1 MAKTVVVGAPS
12 LTGGG
17 VAQLLA
23 AALSGLQWPV
33 EVTVENRFPFAFGFP
48 EAGGLLLKQVADLE
62 NCKGSG
68 SIASMPALVRMLT
81 NIESVAEAH
90 RAPEAVI
97 LTFPGVLDG
106 EVVEEP
112 ATEPPATS
120 ESIAEA
126 PVTGDAPEG
135 SQDTGAAGTGDQP
148 QEGGTDTGDG
158 EKPSDDSPGAA
169 TEAKR
174 RGRPPKAAAET
185 K

>member
-17 VAQLLA
+17 AAQLIA
-23 AALSGLQWPV
+23 DALTGLQWPV
-33 EVTVENRFPFAFGFP
+33 EVTVENRFPFAFGIP
-48 EAGGLLLKQVADLE
+48 EAGGLMLKQVADLE
-62 NCKGSG
+62 HCKGTG
-68 SIASMPALVRMLT
+68 SIASMPDMVRMLT

-90 RAPEAVI
+90 RAFEAVI
-97 LTFPGVLDG
+97 LTFPVALDG
-106 EVVEEP
+106 EVVEDP

-120 ESIAEA
+120 ESIVEA
-126 PVTGDAPEG
+126 PVTGDATDG
-135 SQDTGAAGTGDQP
+135 TQDTGAADTGDQP
-148 QEGGTDTGDG
+148 QEGSTDTGDG
-158 EKPSDDSPGAA
+158 EKPADDGAGA

>member
-23 AALSGLQWPV
+23 DALSGLQWPV
-33 EVTVENRFPFAFGFP
+33 EVTVENRFPFAFGIP

-62 NCKGSG
+62 HCKGSG

-120 ESIAEA
+120 ESIAEE
-126 PVTGDAPEG
+126 PVTGTDPDG
-135 SQDTGAAGTGDQP
+135 TQDTSAAVLGDQH
-148 QEGGTDTGDG
+148 QEGGADAGDG
-158 EKPSDDSPGAA
+158 EKPAEDGSGAA
-169 TEAKR
+169 AETKR